1 MTAPLQPTLSV
12 LFICVHNAGKSQM
25 AAALATKYAGDLLT
39 IHSAGTSPDAQVS
52 RQATQV
58 IAEMGADMS
67 GETPTPID
75 PQLLRT
81 VDRVIVLGTDAQLEM
96 SDDARG
102 TLERWVTD
110 EPSER
115 HIEGV
120 ERMRLIR
127 DDIDT
132 RVQGLVSELITDFS
146 GSSSN

>member
-1 MTAPLQPTLSV
+1 
-12 LFICVHNAGKSQM
+12 
-25 AAALATKYAGDLLT
+25 
-39 IHSAGTSPDAQVS
+39 
-52 RQATQV
+52 
-58 IAEMGADMS
+58 MGADMS

-132 RVQGLVSELITDFS
+132 RVQGLVSKLITDFS

>member
-1 MTAPLQPTLSV
+1 MTTPPETTPSV
-12 LFICVHNAGKSQM
+12 LFACVHNAGKSQM
-25 AAALATKYAGDLLT
+25 AAALAAKYAGDRLQ
-39 IHSAGTSPDAQVS
+39 IHSAGTTPDTQVS
-52 RQATQV
+52 RHATQV
-58 IAEMGADMS
+58 IAEVGADMS
-67 GETPTPID
+67 GGPPKGID
-75 PQLLRT
+75 PQLLRA
-81 VDRVIVLGTDAQLEM
+81 VDRVIILGTDAQLEM

-102 TLERWVTD
+102 TLKRWVTV

-146 GSSSN
+146 ASSSI